1 MIIATASRT
10 VFVAPTSGRA
20 RLTKPAAYR
29 EEARAR
35 FAATCD
41 CCPGDTAYHGD
52 ELVVLPGTGSVC
64 RYHDAD
70 RWRRT
75 TSGQSRN
82 GYVIARWACMLAA
95 RDGYCVKPPEPLGK
109 LHASPSPDDGLPW

>member
-1 MIIATASRT
+1 MIIATALRV

-41 CCPGDTAYHGD
+41 CCPADTVYHGD
-52 ELVVLPGTGSVC
+52 EAVVLPDTGSCC
-64 RYHDAD
+64 RFHDMARWKAD
-70 RWRRT
+70 PDGYST
-75 TSGQSRN
+75 N
-82 GYVIARWACMLAA
+82 GRIVARWACLLAA
-95 RDGYCVKPPEPLGK
+95 RDGVRLQPPPPKWKPIDP
-109 LHASPSPDDGLPW
+109 ADNGLPF

>member
-1 MIIATASRT
+1 MIIATTTRS

-41 CCPGDTAYHGD
+41 CCPGDMAYHGD

-64 RYHDAD
+64 RYHDPA
-70 RWRRT
+70 RWERT
-75 TSGQSRN
+75 TSGQSHN

-95 RDGYCVKPPEPLGK
+95 RDGFYLKPPEPLGK
-109 LHASPSPDDGLPW
+109 PYAPSSPDVDLPF